1 MVALPMIAPE
11 IAASMWSAYESGA
24 MDDAFAAY
32 ARAAPF
38 LHSSL
43 GAADYV
49 AVIKTVLHHRGVIES
64 AEVRL
69 PLVALPAARR
79 AEVIGALAAFSVA

>member
-1 MVALPMIAPE
+1 MLHLKKKKKKKKKKN
-11 IAASMWSAYESGA
+11 
-24 MDDAFAAY
+24 
-32 ARAAPF
+32 

-49 AVIKTVLHHRGVIES
+49 GVIKAVLHHRGVIES

-69 PLVALPAARR
+69 PLVALPAART
-79 AEVIGALAAFSVA
+79 AEVIASLSSLVAA